1 MFIVQ
6 RKLSRRQATM
16 ERRYAFHLGEAVR
29 AALAGSYDKAQTH
42 SAIALSISRELYAVT
57 GRHRPDL
64 AAALASHALSSAAYG
79 RVGETVALL
88 TESAGHYAAL
98 ANADP
103 ATYEVPRIDVLTRIA
118 TAADAAGN
126 TADAVALLH
135 EIIRMYDAVPPAPR
149 GDGKAQGRRDLGRAR
164 ARFHL
169 GRCLLKTG
177 DRDAGLAQIESGL
190 ADAELAWE
198 RLDLSDESPA
208 WLSGAPECVQL
219 AAPDWA
225 TAAVRAMVLHAAAGR
240 WAAAARAAR
249 AAIRMSAGLAEIG
262 GDAQREAHA
271 AVEERAAA
279 ILARAPAAEERAND
293 EERAA
298 EEPQAC
304 PASTKRLR
312 ERSTS
317 ASAAA
322 RSTHL
327 MPSTDLPGSRSL

>member
-16 ERRYAFHLGEAVR
+16 ERRYGFHLGEAIR

-42 SAIALSISRELYAVT
+42 SAIALSISRELYAET
-57 GRHRPDL
+57 GEHRPDL

-126 TADAVALLH
+126 TTDAVELLR

-177 DRDAGLAQIESGL
+177 DRDACLAQIKAGL
-190 ADAELAWE
+190 ADAERAWE
-198 RLDLSDESPA
+198 RLGLSDDSPT
-208 WLSGAPECVQL
+208 WLSGAPGCVQL

-225 TAAVRAMVLHAAAGR
+225 TAAARAMTLYAAAGR
-240 WAAAARAAR
+240 WEEAAQAARV
-249 AAIRMSAGLAEIG
+249 AIRMSAGLAGIG

-271 AVEERAAA
+271 AVGERAAA
-279 ILARAPAAEERAND
+279 ILARAPAADERALG
-293 EERAA
+293 ER
-298 EEPQAC
+298 QAC

>member
-42 SAIALSISRELYAVT
+42 SAIALSISRELHALT
-57 GRHRPDL
+57 GKHRPDL

-98 ANADP
+98 ADADP

-126 TADAVALLH
+126 TADAVGLLR
-135 EIIRMYDAVPPAPR
+135 EVIRMYDAVPPAPR
-149 GDGKAQGRRDLGRAR
+149 GDGSSQGRRDLGRAR
-164 ARFHL
+164 ARFQL
-169 GRCLLKTG
+169 GRCLLRTG
-177 DRDAGLAQIESGL
+177 DRDAALAQLQTGL

-198 RLDLSDESPA
+198 RLGLSADSPV

-225 TAAVRAMVLHAAAGR
+225 TAAARVMTLHAAAGR
-240 WAAAARAAR
+240 WAAAAQAAR
-249 AAIRMSAGLAEIG
+249 VAIRMSAGLAGIG

-279 ILARAPAAEERAND
+279 ILAQA
-293 EERAA
+293 RAA
-298 EEPQAC
+298 GEPAVGDRVV
-304 PASTKRLR
+304 A
-312 ERSTS
+312 EG
-317 ASAAA
+317 AV
-322 RSTHL
+322 
-327 MPSTDLPGSRSL
+327 